1 MIKRIIF
8 TFTIV
13 VLFNSFILAQE
24 EPLLAEL
31 FIKTGNGYL
40 FVNNNADKSFSLE
53 ITGKDVKPAE
63 GVQVPM
69 FIVNG
74 YPIQILSVD
83 VKSFAP
89 NNNGPGDLE
98 LLEKH
103 RDWETNYL
111 GKDIYQKKLKVFSSE
126 LKYGKRK
133 ALLWGFNRPSSNE
146 QFQKDYFMTTIIGKT
161 LLAIGIAP
169 KTEDKESDVR
179 KMAGTIMKTLEIQD
193 KPFDIK
199 KLSDS
204 YRNSKK

>member
-8 TFTIV
+8 TLTIV
-13 VLFNSFILAQE
+13 ILLNSFALAQE

-31 FIKTGNGYL
+31 FIKTSNGYL
-40 FVNNNADKSFSLE
+40 FVNNNADKSFSLK

-63 GVQVPM
+63 DVQVPM

-89 NNNGPGDLE
+89 DNNGLSDLK

-103 RDWETNYL
+103 RDWETDYL
-111 GKDIYQKKLKVFSSE
+111 GTDIYRKKLEVFSSE
-126 LKYGKRK
+126 LKFGKRN
-133 ALLWGFNRPSSNE
+133 ALLWGFIRPSSNE

-161 LLAIGIAP
+161 LLAIGISV
-169 KTEDKESDVR
+169 KSEDTDSAVR
-179 KMAGTIMKTLEIQD
+179 KMAETIMKTLEIRD